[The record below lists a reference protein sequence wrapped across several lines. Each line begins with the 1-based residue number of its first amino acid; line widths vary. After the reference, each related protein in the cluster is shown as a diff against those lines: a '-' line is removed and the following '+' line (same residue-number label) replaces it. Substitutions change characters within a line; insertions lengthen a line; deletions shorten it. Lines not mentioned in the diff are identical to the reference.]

1 MDADVI
7 IIGAGAAGLAAA
19 RSLAE
24 ASLRVIVLEARDRA
38 GGRAW
43 SQPLGRDSVPAELGA
58 EFIHGPAPQT
68 MALLRETGAAA
79 IDTGGETWLCGD
91 AGMLERDDGDE
102 GFGAV
107 AGIFERA
114 RRLPEDE
121 SVETF
126 LRRFAGDA
134 AMRETADTARQ
145 FVEGFDAADTRIA
158 SAYSIADE
166 WRSGVDSLS
175 ARPLGG
181 YRPIFEFLHDACG
194 AAGVT
199 ICLSSIVRRISWKH
213 AAVTVDV
220 QRTSGELSSVRAR
233 AAIVTLPVG
242 VLRHGG
248 DETAIAFE
256 PDLPADKYE
265 ALRRIEMG
273 HAVKVVLQFRSAF
286 WERLENGRYRDA
298 GHFRCK
304 GQPFNAYWTQYPV
317 RSELVAA
324 WAGGPKA
331 TALDGATPAELIE
344 SALTGFG
351 ALFGELAL
359 AREELVRAVAHD
371 WTHDPFA
378 RGAYSYVALGGVAGN
393 GGARIA
399 LGKPVDD
406 TLFFAGEATSSDNQG
421 GTVNGALESGE
432 RAAREVAAALG
443 ETELAGSGPAKRL

>member
-7 IIGAGAAGLAAA
+7 VIGAGAAGLAAA
-19 RSLAE
+19 RSLA
-24 ASLRVIVLEARDRA
+24 ATSLRVVVLEARERV

-43 SQPLGRDSVPAELGA
+43 SLPLEGHSVPAELGA

-79 IDTGGETWLCGD
+79 VDNGGETWSYGD
-91 AGMLERDDGDE
+91 AGNLERDDRDE

-145 FVEGFDAADTRIA
+145 FVEGFDAADPRIA

-181 YRPIFEFLHDACG
+181 YRPIFEFLNDACTT
-194 AAGVT
+194 AGVT
-199 ICLSSIVRRISWKH
+199 IRLSSIVRQISWERG
-213 AAVTVDV
+213 AVTVDV
-220 QRTSGELSSVRAR
+220 QRASGESSSVRAR

-242 VLRHGG
+242 VLRHSR
-248 DETAIAFE
+248 DETAVAFD
-256 PDLPADKYE
+256 PDLPASKYA
-265 ALRRIEMG
+265 ALRAIEMG
-273 HAVKVVLQFRSAF
+273 HVVKVVLAFRTAF
-286 WERLENGRYRDA
+286 WERLEEARYRDA
-298 GHFRCK
+298 AYFRRK
-304 GQPFNAYWTQYPV
+304 GRPFNAYWTQYPV
-317 RSELVAA
+317 RSELVTA

-344 SALTGFG
+344 SAVSGFG
-351 ALFGELAL
+351 EFFGKPELARREL
-359 AREELVRAVAHD
+359 AEAVVHD
-371 WTHDPFA
+371 WTHDPFS
-378 RGAYSYVALGGVAGN
+378 RGAYSYVALGGVTGS

-399 LGKPVDD
+399 LGEAVDD

-443 ETELAGSGPAKRL
+443 ETELAGRGPAKHS

>member
-7 IIGAGAAGLAAA
+7 VIGAGAAGLAAA
-19 RSLAE
+19 RSLA
-24 ASLRVIVLEARDRA
+24 ATALRVIVLEARERV

-43 SQPLGRDSVPAELGA
+43 SLPLGRHSVPAELGA

-79 IDTGGETWLCGD
+79 IDTGGETWVYGD
-91 AGMLERDDGDE
+91 PGTLERDDGDE

-107 AGIFERA
+107 AAIFEGA

-134 AMRETADTARQ
+134 AMRETADTARL

-166 WRSGVDSLS
+166 WRSGVDSLT

-181 YRPIFEFLHDACG
+181 YRPIFEFLHDACT
-194 AAGVT
+194 AAGVA
-199 ICLSSIVRRISWKH
+199 IRLSSIVRRVSW
-213 AAVTVDV
+213 ARAGVTVDV
-220 QRTSGELSSVRAR
+220 QRASGESSSLRAR

-242 VLRHGG
+242 VLRHSG
-248 DETAIAFE
+248 DGTAVAFE
-256 PDLPADKYE
+256 PDLPANKYA
-265 ALRRIEMG
+265 ALRTIEMG
-273 HAVKVVLQFRSAF
+273 HVVKVVLAFRSAF
-286 WERLENGRYRDA
+286 WERLEEGRYRDA
-298 GHFRCK
+298 GYFRTR
-304 GQPFNAYWTQYPV
+304 GRPFNVYWTRYPV
-317 RSELVAA
+317 RGELVSA

-331 TALDGATPAELIE
+331 IALDGATPAELIE
-344 SALTGFG
+344 SAVTGFG
-351 ALFGELAL
+351 ELFGEP
-359 AREELVRAVAHD
+359 ELVRRELAEAVVHD
-371 WTHDPFA
+371 WTHDQFS
-378 RGAYSYVALGGVAGN
+378 RGAYSYVALGGVAGS

-399 LGKPVDD
+399 LGTPVDD

-432 RAAREVAAALG
+432 RAAREVAAVLG
-443 ETELAGSGPAKRL
+443 ETEFAGRGPATRL